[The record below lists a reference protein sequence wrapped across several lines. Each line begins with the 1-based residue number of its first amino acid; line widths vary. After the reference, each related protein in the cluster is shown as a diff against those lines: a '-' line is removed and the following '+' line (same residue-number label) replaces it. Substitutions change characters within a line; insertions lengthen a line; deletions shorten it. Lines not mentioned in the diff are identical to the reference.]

1 MGTQHSLSFTVAMAF
16 RLHQSL
22 VLPDRTWV
30 CRASSQVR
38 QQNGQGRAGK
48 KKNTLQVLQNSPDQL
63 PRMGGSDANAVFLLP
78 RPGELGGWGR
88 VIHLSGSCL
97 TGWMRWLWAGLAR
110 SVQPGPPTHAYDP
123 WDSVWGE
130 ETGSLRCQQWIREN
144 RFHLSNCSGQKS
156 RVTLPP
162 LLDFPRQQIDP
173 ESGLS
178 SHRPH
183 SPWPTPGH
191 CGRGD
196 TQLAVQLSLCSLPAE
211 PGTAAGAML
220 PHPSHTGALLCSHFQ
235 SQTQGP
241 QTGECGPTGSSR
253 AHCQLQAC
261 LAAWA
266 PCSPC
271 PRASA
276 QVSLHWGV
284 HTIASCSLQVSGRQG
299 LSLPPS
305 CAVGHTPRRPPCVVF
320 SAVLVSS

>member
-1 MGTQHSLSFTVAMAF
+1 MWTLHSLSFTVAMAL

-30 CRASSQVR
+30 CKASSQVR
-38 QQNGQGRAGK
+38 QQNEQGRAGK

-63 PRMGGSDANAVFLLP
+63 PRMGGSDANVVFLLP

-123 WDSVWGE
+123 RDSVRGE

-144 RFHLSNCSGQKS
+144 RFHLSYCSGQKS

-178 SHRPH
+178 SHRPR

-191 CGRGD
+191 CGRD
-196 TQLAVQLSLCSLPAE
+196 DPQLAVQLAPCSLPAE

-220 PHPSHTGALLCSHFQ
+220 PPPSHIGALLCSHFQ

-241 QTGECGPTGSSR
+241 QTGEGSPTGSSR

-276 QVSLHWGV
+276 QVSLHRGV
-284 HTIASCSLQVSGRQG
+284 HTLASCFLQVSGAPG
-299 LSLPPS
+299 
-305 CAVGHTPRRPPCVVF
+305 AF
-320 SAVLVSS
+320 SASQPCSCPHSPSPTLCGFLCCTCF